1 MRTRL
6 IIVHAIA
13 LGVLPVTARADR
25 RYYAETYSATL
36 AEPGGLDVEL
46 WSTLQQPPSRG
57 GVQSWVH
64 QLELETGLTD
74 SWDVAL
80 YNVFEYQQGDVL
92 RYQAL
97 KVESRY
103 RLSQPGEW
111 AVDPVLYLELRK
123 EFLEDKPWAVEEKII
138 VARDLRRLNL
148 AVNVLAEQEF
158 LPGGGTELEW
168 GWAAGASWEV
178 TPLIRVG
185 AEGWGAW
192 QRPAGA
198 SAYEFTAYAGPAL
211 SLAASRTWLVVGA
224 GWGLNDASGRFRVRA
239 ILAFQL

>member
-6 IIVHAIA
+6 IVIYAAA
-13 LGVLPVTARADR
+13 LAALPSPARADR
-25 RYYAETYSATL
+25 RYYGETYNAAT
-36 AEPGGLDVEL
+36 AEPGGFDVEI
-46 WSTLQQPPSRG
+46 WSTLQQPPRQG

-74 SWDVAL
+74 RWDVAL

-111 AVDPVLYLELRK
+111 VVDPVLYLELRK
-123 EFLEDKPWAVEEKII
+123 ELIADEPWAVEEKVI
-138 VARDLRRLNL
+138 VAKDLRRLNL
-148 AVNVLAEQEF
+148 SLNLLAEQEL

-168 GWAAGASWEV
+168 GYSAGASWEV
-178 TPLIRVG
+178 TPMVRLG
-185 AEGWGAW
+185 AEAWGAW
-192 QRPAGA
+192 RRPAGG
-198 SAYEFTAYAGPAL
+198 SYEFTAWAGPAL
-211 SLAASRTWLVVGA
+211 ALAASRTWLVLAA
-224 GWGLNDASGRFRVRA
+224 GWGLNDASDRLRVRA